1 MYTVED
7 WNKGLEIP
15 LASALAMSIEITGMA
30 GRNACKRAIILMAES
45 ARKMTKIAPKNRKV
59 VKNPEFEHLLTRKQY
74 REMGIVAGK
83 PIHPMHAKYFK
94 YTATKQRP
102 NKSPYQLYANNP
114 EEIKRIKNRGLAKKS
129 WFWGLNSFGKKS
141 EDEIPGVSEL
151 HEMIGKDTC
160 GFILDNK
167 LSYVIKAMPG
177 GWEQMVQKKA
187 SDQIMATAAKTLERK
202 LGVHYERLDKHR
214 RKPKGLDAAWRAAK

>member
-59 VKNPEFEHLLTRKQY
+59 VKNPDFAHVLTKAQY
-74 REMGIVAGK
+74 ARIPKTPDGMK
-83 PIHPMHAKYFK
+83 RYFK
-94 YTATKQRP
+94 FTATKERQP
-102 NKSPYQLYANNP
+102 PKQAIQIYAN
-114 EEIKRIKNRGLAKKS
+114 EKDQLKRIKNRGLAKKS

-202 LGVHYERLDKHR
+202 LGVHFERLDKHR